1 MRENGENVGEVG
13 VIRGMDGTV
22 EVEITRE
29 NDIAVAAFKSGC
41 ISDVEGIA
49 AAGGEIKEFIE
60 ANDLKKLIFDFAEVK
75 FFSSQVLG
83 LLLDIRARLQE
94 CNGEIVISA
103 INPQLHRVFKITNLD
118 KIFRFFE
125 DRQVAGKKMAT
136 G

>member
-1 MRENGENVGEVG
+1 
-13 VIRGMDGTV
+13 MDGTV
-22 EVEITRE
+22 EVETTRE
-29 NDIAVAAFKSGC
+29 GDIAVAAFKSGC

-60 ANDLKKLIFDFAEVK
+60 ANQLKKLVFDFAEVK

-83 LLLDIRARLQE
+83 LLLDIRASLRE
-94 CNGEIVISA
+94 CNGEVVISA

-125 DRQVAGKKMAT
+125 DRQSAVKTMST